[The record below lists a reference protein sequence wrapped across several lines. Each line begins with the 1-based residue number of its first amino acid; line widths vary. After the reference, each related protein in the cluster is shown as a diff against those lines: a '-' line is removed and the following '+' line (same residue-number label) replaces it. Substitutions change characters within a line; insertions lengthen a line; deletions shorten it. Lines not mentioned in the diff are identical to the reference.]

1 MPGLSILL
9 LLLGLLGA
17 CSTEQ
22 QEFIEAVTVDV
33 ADGATWHYVGPS
45 DLDPTSKALPLRCID
60 PESGAVCDE
69 PFILWKLK
77 LSP

>member
-1 MPGLSILL
+1 MPGIAILL
-9 LLLGLLGA
+9 LLALLAA

-22 QEFIEAVTVDV
+22 QAFIEAVTVDV
-33 ADGATWHYVGPS
+33 ADGATWHYVGPT
-45 DLDPTSKALPLRCID
+45 DTDPTAKALPIRCID
-60 PESGAVCDE
+60 AETGVVCGE